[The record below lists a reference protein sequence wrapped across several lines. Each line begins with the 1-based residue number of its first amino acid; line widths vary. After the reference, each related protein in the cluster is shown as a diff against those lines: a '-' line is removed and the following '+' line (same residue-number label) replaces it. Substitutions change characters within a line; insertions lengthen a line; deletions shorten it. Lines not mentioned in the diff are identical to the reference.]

1 MNQVLL
7 NKVKLAALHLDKQ
20 HFMSL
25 ANSHAKLRMV
35 RYMRIAGD
43 DMSPTYFDQE
53 KTKLTESLTEL
64 YHIWDEVH
72 SH

>member
-1 MNQVLL
+1 MNTELL

-20 HFMSL
+20 AFVKQ
-25 ANSHAKLRMV
+25 ANIAARRRQVFGQQMYRHNAK
-35 RYMRIAGD
+35 
-43 DMSPTYFDQE
+43 YFLGEQR
-53 KTKLTESLTEL
+53 KLTERLTEL

>member
-1 MNQVLL
+1 MNTELL

-25 ANSHAKLRMV
+25 ANSHAKLRMA
-35 RYMRIAGD
+35 RYMRIAGND
-43 DMSPTYFDQE
+43 VSPAYFE
-53 KTKLTESLTEL
+53 KEKGKLTERLTEL

>member
-1 MNQVLL
+1 MNQELL

-20 HFMSL
+20 HFMSS

-43 DMSPTYFDQE
+43 DVDPVYFERE
-53 KTKLTESLTEL
+53 KTKLTERLQEL